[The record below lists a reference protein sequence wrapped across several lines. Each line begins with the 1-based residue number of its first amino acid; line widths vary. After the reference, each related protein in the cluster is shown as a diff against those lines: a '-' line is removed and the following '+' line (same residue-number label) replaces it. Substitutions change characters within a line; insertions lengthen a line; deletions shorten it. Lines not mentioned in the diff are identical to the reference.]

1 MSLFLAQ
8 IFLQQ
13 CHFLPTLKEATS
25 RTIQEKSVSESGGGG
40 RWELLSS
47 TFLCHLYLLPFK
59 TELHLWALLWTPRFK
74 TKEKPKNLERA
85 LSSLGSNMTK
95 KKKGGRRNKS
105 YQKRPQACA
114 GNSFYESF
122 CELYVVYVQGQS
134 HKEVPNYHRG
144 HFQIECLWCFCDS
157 QKGSVKL
164 HYPGISD
171 IHSKVVK
178 NWSREAGRT

>member
-95 KKKGGRRNKS
+95 KKRGEEETSHTKKGHRHVQATHSMNHSVNCTWFMSKDKAIKKFQTTIGDIFKLS
-105 YQKRPQACA
+105 VFDASVIPKRALSSCTTQ
-114 GNSFYESF
+114 
-122 CELYVVYVQGQS
+122 
-134 HKEVPNYHRG
+134 
-144 HFQIECLWCFCDS
+144 
-157 QKGSVKL
+157 GSVTF
-164 HYPGISD
+164 IA
-171 IHSKVVK
+171 
-178 NWSREAGRT
+178 R